1 MENQYANQNVTTNV
15 ITVEDIFVE
24 AFTRKP
30 AQCCRILEPLST
42 MIGNTGGVFKESK
55 ERKPKYDIFVVR
67 INKPST
73 NQTSDTK
80 LVNARPCAH
89 CLDMMK
95 SVGIRRVYYSDD
107 SGDIICENV
116 KDMISIHT
124 SKVAQ
129 RFEASKNNGERLIDQ
144 KLINQTEYYNK
155 LIIQKIPNVIKQINY
170 QLFLEHN
177 FKLIETNYK
186 LKSINKSGYL
196 HVNIMNLSD
205 VILKTIYV
213 V

>member
-1 MENQYANQNVTTNV
+1 M
-15 ITVEDIFVE
+15 I
-24 AFTRKP
+24 RKP
-30 AQCCRILEPLST
+30 
-42 MIGNTGGVFKESK
+42 GGVFKESK
-55 ERKPKYDIFVVR
+55 ERKLKKYDVFVVR
-67 INKPST
+67 INKPTKSINKET
-73 NQTSDTK
+73 TDTDTK

-124 SKVAQ
+124 SKVTQ
-129 RFEASKNNGERLIDQ
+129 RFEVSKKNNNTRLIDQ
-144 KLINQTEYYNK
+144 KLINQTEYYDK
-155 LIIQKIPNVIKQINY
+155 LIIQKIPNVIKLMNY

-177 FKLIETNYK
+177 FKLIESNYK

-196 HVNIMNLSD
+196 HVNIMNLSN
-205 VILKTIYV
+205 VVLKTICV